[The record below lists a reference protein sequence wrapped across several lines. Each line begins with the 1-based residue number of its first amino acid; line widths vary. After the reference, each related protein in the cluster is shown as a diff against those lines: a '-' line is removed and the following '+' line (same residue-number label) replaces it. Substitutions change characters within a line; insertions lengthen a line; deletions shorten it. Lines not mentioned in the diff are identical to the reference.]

1 MKKYYTKQINEE
13 KYFEMFLKNKFQEQ
27 SQILKIIQFLFQ
39 QILESSHKTIESSVM
54 FLDGELKD
62 SSEQLEQLIKK
73 KKTKNNSKTAQDVP
87 KSMQVS
93 LFVPFVSMDTLD
105 TLDFL

>member
-1 MKKYYTKQINEE
+1 
-13 KYFEMFLKNKFQEQ
+13 
-27 SQILKIIQFLFQ
+27 
-39 QILESSHKTIESSVM
+39 M